1 MEIFAIGDKVTI
13 RIEPGCPQEYR
24 AHGIA
29 PLMNGLVGMVVG
41 VESDHANGHCYRV
54 LLLGHRMWLAPWEL
68 TLCESGNPVTKVG

>member
-1 MEIFAIGDKVTI
+1 MEIFAIGDRVSI

-54 LLLGHRMWLAPWEL
+54 LLLGHRMWFAPSELAPWK
-68 TLCESGNPVTKVG
+68 SANPVTKMG